1 MSSVLSVKHGR
12 LFACTRPDGE
22 ISPGAGRGEGLY
34 LNDTRYLSELRLL
47 IDGTRP
53 VTLSYSDEAG
63 YAAVVDATNRD
74 LRRDGELVA
83 SQQTL
88 QVQRTMLVRDR
99 LYLGF
104 EFHNF
109 AGKRLETTVSLRL
122 GADFADMF
130 EVRAAAHRPARGH
143 ALAPKRV
150 KDGVAFAYVGEDG
163 ASHETAVAAEP
174 APDRVGFEG
183 QCSVFDWRLRLEPGA
198 IATVDLTVEPRANG
212 KRRSEK
218 RAAAAQQATEDQRA
232 WRDSCTTID
241 TDNWLF
247 NRVLDASLRDL
258 HALMTPFDAAGG
270 LQAVAAGIPWFVALF
285 GRDSL
290 LTSYQMLLAGPAPA
304 RENLLLLGAYQS
316 KDDDAWRDAE
326 PGKILHELRCG
337 ELARTGHIPHTPYY
351 GTVDATPLFGML
363 AAAYHRWTGDL
374 DTLVRLRPALD
385 QALEWID
392 VHADRDGDG
401 FIEYEQRSP
410 AGLAN
415 QGWKDSDDCI
425 VHADGTLAEGPIALV
440 EAQGY
445 VYMAKDRLAEV
456 YRALG
461 EDERADELRAQAQQ
475 LRKAFNDAFWDAD
488 EGTFALALDGRK
500 RQVRSVTSNPAHCLY
515 CGIADEEKAAQVA
528 ARLLAEDMFS
538 GWGIRTLSSRSP
550 AYNPMSYHN
559 GSVWPHDNAIAV
571 AGLRRYGQTG
581 AALRVAT
588 ALFEVAGAARDH
600 RLPELYC
607 GFDRGERA
615 APVAYPVAC
624 LPQAWAS
631 AVPFMLLQAL
641 LGISARADR
650 GMLTVNEPQLPPWL
664 ERVHISGLRVG
675 SSRVAL
681 DFRREGTTTAF
692 SLPHHAGDVDVVGHT
707 QVSAAGLPGT
717 TDR

>member
-1 MSSVLSVKHGR
+1 MNPRVPRGRGARLETGRARSPQGERYEVVGRAGPVELRSAPYVPAEAREELLSIKGGP

-22 ISPGAGRGEGLY
+22 ISPGLVSGEGLY

-47 IDGTRP
+47 IDGARP
-53 VTLSYSDEAG
+53 VTLSYSAGAG
-63 YAAVVDATNRD
+63 YAAVIDATNPD

-88 QVQRTMLVRDR
+88 QVHRTMLVRER
-99 LYLGF
+99 MYLGF

-109 AGKRLETTVSLRL
+109 AGKRLATTVSLRL
-122 GADFADMF
+122 SADFADMF
-130 EVRAAAHRPARGH
+130 EVRAAADRPTRGH
-143 ALAPKRV
+143 ALAPKRI
-150 KDGVAFAYVGEDG
+150 KNGTAFAYVGEDG
-163 ASHETAVAAEP
+163 AFHETAVAADP
-174 APDRVGFEG
+174 PPGRVAFDG
-183 QCSVFDWRLRLEPGA
+183 QSATLEWRLRLDAGGTA
-198 IATVDLTVEPRANG
+198 ALNVTVEPRANG
-212 KRRSEK
+212 KRRKETRAMAAQ
-218 RAAAAQQATEDQRA
+218 RAAEDQRA

-241 TDNWLF
+241 TDNRVF

-258 HALMTPFDAAGG
+258 HALMTPFGPGGG
-270 LQAVAAGIPWFVALF
+270 LRTVAAGIPWFVALF
-285 GRDSL
+285 GRDSI
-290 LTSYQMLLAGPAPA
+290 LTSYQTLLANPGTA
-304 RENLLLLGAYQS
+304 RENLLLLEAYQAR
-316 KDDDAWRDAE
+316 DDDAWRDAE

-337 ELARTGHIPHTPYY
+337 ELARAGHIPHTPYY

-363 AAAYHRWTGDL
+363 AAAYHRWTNDL
-374 DTLVRLRPALD
+374 ETLDRLRPALD
-385 QALEWID
+385 RALEWID

-401 FIEYEQRSP
+401 FIEYERRSP
-410 AGLAN
+410 GGLAN

-445 VYMAKDRLAEV
+445 VYMAKDRLADV

-461 EDERADELRAQAQQ
+461 DDARADELRAQAWR
-475 LRKAFNDAFWDAD
+475 LREAFNEAFWDPV

-515 CGIADEEKAAQVA
+515 CGIADDDKAAQVA
-528 ARLLAEDMFS
+528 ERLLADDMFS
-538 GWGIRTLSSRSP
+538 GWGIRTLSTRSP

-571 AGLRRYGQTG
+571 AGLKRYGHAA

-588 ALFEVAGAARDH
+588 ALFDVAGTARDH

-607 GFDRGERA
+607 GFDRGEHA

-624 LPQAWAS
+624 VPQAWAS

-641 LGISARADR
+641 LGVSARSK
-650 GMLTVNEPQLPPWL
+650 PQ
-664 ERVHISGLRVG
+664 
-675 SSRVAL
+675 
-681 DFRREGTTTAF
+681 
-692 SLPHHAGDVDVVGHT
+692 
-707 QVSAAGLPGT
+707 
-717 TDR
+717 